1 MSLYAE
7 KVKLTQMILN
17 IESKH
22 LIEKIKNLIKTE
34 DADLWDELHDDVKAD
49 VETAVKELDNGG
61 GIPND
66 QVMKK
71 YEKWLK
77 K

>member
-1 MSLYAE
+1 MNLSAE
-7 KVKLTQMILN
+7 KLKLTQLILN
-17 IESKH
+17 IESKD

-34 DADLWDELHDDVKAD
+34 DADLWDELNDKVKAD
-49 VETAVKELDNGG
+49 VEFALMELDNGD
-61 GIPND
+61 GISND
-66 QVMKK
+66 QVMEK

>member
-1 MSLYAE
+1 MNLHSE
-7 KVKLTQMILN
+7 KVKLTQLILN
-17 IESKH
+17 IESKP

-49 VETAVKELDNGG
+49 VQLALKELDNGG
-61 GIPND
+61 GTSNNK
-66 QVMKK
+66 VMKK
-71 YEKWLK
+71 YDKWLK

>member
-7 KVKLTQMILN
+7 KVKLTQMILS
-17 IESKH
+17 IESKP

-34 DADLWDELHDDVKAD
+34 EADLWNELHDDVKAE
-49 VETAVKELDNGG
+49 VELAVKELDNGG
-61 GIPND
+61 GVPNE
-66 QVMKK
+66 QAMKK

>member
-17 IESKH
+17 IESKR

-34 DADLWDELHDDVKAD
+34 QADLWDELHDDVKAE
-49 VETAVKELDNGG
+49 VELAVKELDNGG
-61 GIPND
+61 GIPNE

>member
-17 IESKH
+17 IESKG
-22 LIEKIKNLIKTE
+22 LIEKIKKLIKTE
-34 DADLWDELHDDVKAD
+34 QADLWDELHDEVKAE
-49 VETAVKELDNGG
+49 VELAVKELDNGG
-61 GIPND
+61 GIPNE
-66 QVMKK
+66 QVMKRH
-71 YEKWLK
+71 EKWLK

>member
-1 MSLYAE
+1 MGLYAE
-7 KVKLTQMILN
+7 KVKLTQMILS
-17 IESKH
+17 IESKS

-34 DADLWDELHDDVKAD
+34 DADLWDELHDDVKAE
-49 VETAVKELDNGG
+49 VELAVKELDNGG
-61 GIPND
+61 GVSNE

>member
-1 MSLYAE
+1 MSLHAE
-7 KVKLTQMILN
+7 KIRLTQMILS
-17 IESKH
+17 IESKP

-34 DADLWDELHDDVKAD
+34 EPDLWDELHGDIKAE
-49 VETAVKELDNGG
+49 VELAIKELDNGG
-61 GIPND
+61 GVPNEK
-66 QVMKK
+66 VMKK

>member
-17 IESKH
+17 IESKP

-34 DADLWDELHDDVKAD
+34 EADLWDELHDDVKAE
-49 VETAVKELDNGG
+49 VELAIKELDHGG
-61 GIPND
+61 GIPNE
-66 QVMKK
+66 QVMIKH
-71 YEKWLK
+71 EKWLK

>member
-17 IESKH
+17 IESKQ
-22 LIEKIKNLIKTE
+22 LIEKIKKLIKTE
-34 DADLWDELHDDVKAD
+34 NADLWDELHDDIKEE
-49 VETAVKELDNGG
+49 VELALKELDNGG
-61 GIPND
+61 GIPNE
-66 QVMKK
+66 QVMKR

>member
-1 MSLYAE
+1 
-7 KVKLTQMILN
+7 MILS
-17 IESKH
+17 IESKS

-34 DADLWDELHDDVKAD
+34 EADLWDELHVGVKAE
-49 VETAVKELDNGG
+49 VELAVKELDNGG
-61 GIPND
+61 GISNE

-77 K
+77 NTLVYKSNCKLR

>member
-1 MSLYAE
+1 MSLHAE
-7 KVKLTQMILN
+7 KIRLTQIILS
-17 IESKH
+17 IESKS

-34 DADLWDELHDDVKAD
+34 ESDLWDELHGDIKAE
-49 VETAVKELDNGG
+49 VELAVKELDNGG
-61 GIPND
+61 GVPNEK
-66 QVMKK
+66 VMKK

>member
-7 KVKLTQMILN
+7 KVKLSQMILN

-49 VETAVKELDNGG
+49 VALALKELDSGG

>member
-34 DADLWDELHDDVKAD
+34 EADLWDELHDDIKEE
-49 VETAVKELDNGG
+49 VELAIKELDNGG
-61 GIPND
+61 GIPNE

-71 YEKWLK
+71 HNKWLK

>member
-17 IESKH
+17 IESRH

-34 DADLWDELHDDVKAD
+34 DIDLWEELHEDVKTD
-49 VETAVKELDNGG
+49 VELAAKELDKGG

-66 QVMKK
+66 QVMEK

>member
-7 KVKLTQMILN
+7 KVKLSQMILN

-22 LIEKIKNLIKTE
+22 LIKKIKNLIKTE
-34 DADLWDELHDDVKAD
+34 DADLWDELNDDVKAD
-49 VETAVKELDNGG
+49 IELALKELDNGG
-61 GIPND
+61 GIPSD
-66 QVMKK
+66 QAMKK
-71 YEKWLK
+71 YVKWLK

>member
-7 KVKLTQMILN
+7 KIKLTQMILN

-34 DADLWDELHDDVKAD
+34 EADLWDELHDDVKAD
-49 VETAVKELDNGG
+49 IELAANELDNGG
-61 GIPND
+61 GISNE

-71 YEKWLK
+71 HEKWLK

>member
-7 KVKLTQMILN
+7 KVKLSQLILN

-22 LIEKIKNLIKTE
+22 LIEKIKDLIKTE
-34 DADLWDELHDDVKAD
+34 DTDLWDELHNDVKAD
-49 VETAVKELDNGG
+49 VELAITELNGG
-61 GIPND
+61 GGVPHD

-71 YEKWLK
+71 YGKWLK